1 MAAARVNSPG
11 MYLKEMVG
19 ALLTII
25 EARDPALRHTCE
37 RLAKTSLGFSKFLKL
52 SSRESNQIYLACLLR
67 DIGTINISS
76 DILLKQKPLS
86 EGEDAML
93 RMHPQI
99 SAQILSQVSF
109 LQNVIPIISHHHE
122 SFDGSGYPDGL
133 AGTDIPF
140 GARVLNLLERYD
152 RAANG
157 NNTLSGGKD
166 AAVQELTAAAG
177 TALDPSLVKAFIQHL
192 NSAVAAPATSPEETG
207 DSGTDSIRDI
217 INTIV
222 ERFQK
227 NEINLPVLPRI
238 ITDIQRTIRN
248 PTSTADAIA
257 KLIERDAVISL
268 RLITTANSPLYRGT
282 EKIHTVRQAVPRLGL
297 KQTQSIVNAIAN
309 KSLYKTDNEQF
320 MEVMEKLWLHS
331 LASAYAARGIASK
344 KGLEDAERFFLLGL
358 SHDIGKVFLLKAFDV
373 VAGKSRNIA
382 TADVMRNIQE
392 IHTDF
397 GGALL
402 ERWKFP
408 PDYARVARMHNDKN
422 FFESTV
428 EPVLIVNLSSAVAR
442 SAGYASTPASPDAES
457 AEPDPATLQSAAL
470 LSLDAAAI
478 EDIQSRV
485 SQIMQECA
493 HFF

>member
-1 MAAARVNSPG
+1 MAGARVNSPG
-11 MYLKEMVG
+11 TYLKEMVG

-25 EARDPALRHTCE
+25 EARDPTLRHTCE

-76 DILLKQKPLS
+76 DILLKQEPLS
-86 EGEDAML
+86 EGEEAML

-99 SAQILSQVSF
+99 STQILSQVSF
-109 LQNVIPIISHHHE
+109 LHNVIPIIKHHHE

-140 GARVLNLLERYD
+140 GARILHLLETYD
-152 RAANG
+152 CAANG
-157 NNTLSGGKD
+157 GHVQPGGQD
-166 AAVQELTAAAG
+166 AALQKLTAAAG
-177 TALDPSLVKAFIQHL
+177 TTLDPSLVTAFTQHL
-192 NSAVAAPATSPEETG
+192 GSAASASVTKTPKAG
-207 DSGTDSIRDI
+207 KGGTDNIRDI
-217 INTIV
+217 INKIV

-227 NEINLPVLPRI
+227 NEINLPVLPKI

-297 KQTQSIVNAIAN
+297 KQTQSLVNAIAN

-320 MEVMEKLWLHS
+320 MEVMQNLWLHS
-331 LASAYAARGIASK
+331 LASAYAAKSIASK
-344 KGLEDAERFFLLGL
+344 KGNEDAERFFLLGL
-358 SHDIGKVFLLKAFDV
+358 THDIGKVFLLKAFDV
-373 VAGKSRNIA
+373 VAGNSRNIA

-428 EPVLIVNLSSAVAR
+428 EPVLIVNLANAVAR
-442 SAGYASTPASPDAES
+442 SAGYSPTPAAQDAE
-457 AEPDPATLQSAAL
+457 ATEPEPAALQSATL

-478 EDIQSRV
+478 KGIQSQV
-485 SQIMQECA
+485 SQIMQECSDI
-493 HFF
+493 F